1 MTRLSALK
9 LSLILASSWSACA
22 LAQEAPQEPQAED
35 GGTIIVT
42 GTRAVGMQVA
52 DSAAPIQVLGQDA
65 ITRVGQ
71 PNLNQVLTQIVPSF
85 TAQTQGTDLSSFSL
99 SARLRGLSPNHTLV
113 LVNGKRRHGNAILQV
128 LGAFSGSA
136 APSIDLIPPDAVSQV
151 EVFQE
156 GAAAVYGTDAIAGV
170 INFILKDQAEGGS
183 FKVTGGQYY
192 DSQGELFSVSGNYGV
207 KLGED
212 GFLNVSLFH
221 RRQDYTTLGEGQVQV
236 TKPDGT
242 LQPNAPA
249 Q

>member
-183 FKVTGGQYY
+183 FKVTGGQ
-192 DSQGELFSVSGNYGV
+192 
-207 KLGED
+207 
-212 GFLNVSLFH
+212 
-221 RRQDYTTLGEGQVQV
+221 
-236 TKPDGT
+236 
-242 LQPNAPA
+242 
-249 Q
+249 